1 MLNLAL
7 EIALHRF
14 NGLNYC
20 YCYNKPVHQNIQT
33 TEPSDSSINS
43 TNVNITA
50 KITRTTASTT
60 NYRSSDTIYNIS
72 SDISS
77 VLGLRLRIYYVQ
89 YMLSDNKLRQGQN
102 VHQQW
107 SEIWIWISGLL
118 RIWIQMCARSL
129 PKCCGFITLSAP
141 VILPKIGRW
150 LYEKC

>member
-1 MLNLAL
+1 MLNLAV

-14 NGLNYC
+14 DGLNYC

-43 TNVNITA
+43 TNDYITA

-102 VHQQW
+102 VHQQ
-107 SEIWIWISGLL
+107 
-118 RIWIQMCARSL
+118 
-129 PKCCGFITLSAP
+129 
-141 VILPKIGRW
+141 
-150 LYEKC
+150 